1 MKIVVHRR
9 AGFVAAC
16 AALVLG
22 LGVAGAIAQDV
33 VQQRKDLM
41 KSNGAAMRAIGD
53 IVKAGGT
60 LDAAAIADKAAIVR
74 ANATKIVALFP
85 AGSTSDRALP
95 AIWEKPD
102 EFKDWAMKLGTAA
115 AALEQAAKGN
125 TLGDGKALVGAVG
138 GGCGGCHK
146 SFQKPAS

>member
-1 MKIVVHRR
+1 MNTNVNRR
-9 AGFVAAC
+9 MSFVAVC

-22 LGVAGAIAQDV
+22 LGAAGAIAQDV

-41 KSNGAAMRAIGD
+41 KSNGAAMQAIGD

-60 LDAAAIADKAAIVR
+60 LDATTVAEKAMIVR
-74 ANATKIVALFP
+74 TNATKIVALFP

-102 EFKDWAMKLGTAA
+102 DFKGWATKLEMAA
-115 AALEQAAKGN
+115 AALEQAARDNK
-125 TLGDGKALVGAVG
+125 LGDGKALVGAVG
-138 GGCGGCHK
+138 GVCGGCHK

>member
-1 MKIVVHRR
+1 MNTIVKRR
-9 AGFVAAC
+9 TGLLAAGF
-16 AALVLG
+16 ALAIG
-22 LGVAGAIAQDV
+22 LGASGAFAQDV

-41 KSNGAAMRAIGD
+41 KSNGAAMKAIGD
-53 IVKAGGT
+53 IVRAGGT
-60 LDAAAIADKAAIVR
+60 LDAAVIADRAGLVR
-74 ANATKIVALFP
+74 ANAAKIVALFP
-85 AGSTSDRALP
+85 TGSKSDAALP

-138 GGCGGCHK
+138 GACGGCHK
-146 SFQKPAS
+146 AFQKPAS